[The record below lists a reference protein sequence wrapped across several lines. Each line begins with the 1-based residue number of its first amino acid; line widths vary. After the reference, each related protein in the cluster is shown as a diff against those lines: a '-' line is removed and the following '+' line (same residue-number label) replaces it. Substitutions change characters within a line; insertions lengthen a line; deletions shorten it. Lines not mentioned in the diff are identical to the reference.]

1 MINYPALFLKGA
13 IIPALAIGISGT
25 ILAALAAGSKG
36 LFAGLA
42 ALVVVLLFFIIH
54 LIIAATTR
62 TLDPRVTFAFVALSF
77 LTKLIGMAG
86 FMIAL
91 SRTSIDRPWFG
102 GVAFATATGWL
113 VGEMLAYR
121 RLVRPRS

>member
-13 IIPALAIGISGT
+13 ITPALIIGIIGT
-25 ILAALAAGSKG
+25 VLATVAAGSRG

-42 ALVVVLLFFIIH
+42 ALIVVLLFFIIH

-62 TLDPRVTFAFVALSF
+62 TLDPRLTFAFVALSF

-91 SRTSIDRPWFG
+91 SRTSIDRPWFA
-102 GVAFATATGWL
+102 GVAFATAAGWL

-121 RLVRPRS
+121 RLLHL

>member
-1 MINYPALFLKGA
+1 MINYPVLFLKGA
-13 IIPALAIGISGT
+13 IIPALVIGIGGT
-25 ILAALAAGSKG
+25 ILAAIAVGARG

-62 TLDPRVTFAFVALSF
+62 TLDPRLTFAFVALSF

-91 SRTSIDRPWFG
+91 SRTSIDRPWFA

-113 VGEMLAYR
+113 IGEMLAYR
-121 RLVRPRS
+121 RLVRPH

>member
-13 IIPALAIGISGT
+13 ITPALIIGVIGT
-25 ILAALAAGSKG
+25 VLATVVAGSRG
-36 LFAGLA
+36 FFAGLA
-42 ALVVVLLFFIIH
+42 ALIVVLLFFIIH

-62 TLDPRVTFAFVALSF
+62 TLDPRLTFAFVALSF

-86 FMIAL
+86 FMIGL
-91 SRTSIDRPWFG
+91 SRTSIDRPWFA
-102 GVAFATATGWL
+102 GVAFATAAGWL

-121 RLVRPRS
+121 RLLHL

>member
-13 IIPALAIGISGT
+13 IIPALAVGIFGT
-25 ILAALAAGSKG
+25 TLATLSVGSRG

-42 ALVVVLLFFIIH
+42 ALIVVLLFFIIH
-54 LIIAATTR
+54 LLIAATTR
-62 TLDPRVTFAFVALSF
+62 TLDPRLTFAFVALSF

-86 FMIAL
+86 FMVAL

-102 GVAFATATGWL
+102 GVAFTTAVAWL
-113 VGEMLAYR
+113 IGEMVAYR
-121 RLVRPRS
+121 RLVR

>member
-1 MINYPALFLKGA
+1 MINYPKIFLKGA
-13 IIPALAIGISGT
+13 IAPALTIGVTGT
-25 ILAALAAGSKG
+25 VVATLLAGSEG
-36 LFAGLA
+36 FFSGIA

-62 TLDPRVTFAFVALSF
+62 TLDPRLTFAFVALSF

-91 SRTSIDRPWFG
+91 SRTSINRPWFAG
-102 GVAFATATGWL
+102 IAFLTATGWL
-113 VGEMLAYR
+113 IGEMLAYR
-121 RLVRPRS
+121 RLVR

>member
-13 IIPALAIGISGT
+13 ITPALIIGIIGT
-25 ILAALAAGSKG
+25 VLATVVAGSRG

-42 ALVVVLLFFIIH
+42 ALIVVLLFFIIH

-62 TLDPRVTFAFVALSF
+62 TLDPRLTFAFVALSF

-91 SRTSIDRPWFG
+91 SRTSIDRPWFA
-102 GVAFATATGWL
+102 GVAFATAAGWL

-121 RLVRPRS
+121 RLVRPE

>member
-13 IIPALAIGISGT
+13 SIPALVIGISGT
-25 ILAALAAGSKG
+25 AVATFVAGSSG

-42 ALVVVLLFFIIH
+42 ALVVVVLFFIIH

-62 TLDPRVTFAFVALSF
+62 SLDPRLTFAFVALSF
-77 LTKLIGMAG
+77 LTKLVGMAG

-91 SRTSIDRPWFG
+91 SRTSIDRPWFA
-102 GVAFATATGWL
+102 GVAFATALGWL
-113 VGEMLAYR
+113 VGEMVAYR
-121 RLVRPRS
+121 RLVRR

>member
-13 IIPALAIGISGT
+13 MIPALVIGVSGT
-25 ILAALAAGSKG
+25 LLASLIAGSTG

-42 ALVVVLLFFIIH
+42 ALVVVVLFFIIH

-62 TLDPRVTFAFVALSF
+62 TLDPRLTFAFVALSF
-77 LTKLIGMAG
+77 LTKLVGMAG

-91 SRTSIDRPWFG
+91 SRTSIDRPWFA
-102 GVAFATATGWL
+102 GVAFATAIGWL
-113 VGEMLAYR
+113 IGEMLAYR
-121 RLVRPRS
+121 RLVHR